1 MTLSTRSMARRRDGR
16 AVSIRSVAA
25 RLAMSNS
32 SARPRA
38 SLGRKD
44 LGELAA
50 RRLLSVIE
58 NAASSG
64 DYRWNSGQGKFN
76 LGLFRGIAGVGYT
89 ALRQV
94 DGSLPN
100 VLIWE

>member
-1 MTLSTRSMARRRDGR
+1 M
-16 AVSIRSVAA
+16 SIRSVAA
-25 RLAMSNS
+25 RSAASNF

-38 SLGRKD
+38 PLRRKD

-58 NAASSG
+58 NAASTG
-64 DYRWNSGQGKFN
+64 DYRWNSGQRKFN
-76 LGLFRGIAGVGYT
+76 LGLFRGLAGVGYT

>member
-1 MTLSTRSMARRRDGR
+1 MAGQCRYALLRHAWQCRIFLRGRRG
-16 AVSIRSVAA
+16 S
-25 RLAMSNS
+25 LA
-32 SARPRA
+32 
-38 SLGRKD
+38 RKD

-64 DYRWNSGQGKFN
+64 DYRWNSGQRKFN
-76 LGLFRGIAGVGYT
+76 LGLFRGLAGVGYT

-94 DGSLPN
+94 DRALPN

>member
-1 MTLSTRSMARRRDGR
+1 M
-16 AVSIRSVAA
+16 SIRSAAA
-25 RLAMSNS
+25 RLAMSNF
-32 SARPRA
+32 SARPQRLLA
-38 SLGRKD
+38 RKD

-58 NAASSG
+58 NAASTG
-64 DYRWNSGQGKFN
+64 DYRWNSGQRKFN
-76 LGLFRGIAGVGYT
+76 LGLFRGLAGVGYT

-94 DGSLPN
+94 DRALPN